1 MVLRIQRFEGADIVI
16 FMLSGRISAE
26 PIEVLKKLLGA
37 EVDRPVVLDLTQV
50 DGIDDD
56 GVGFLVRCESRG
68 MTLANCPA
76 YIREWIRMEK
86 TRSSLEGHD

>member
-86 TRSSLEGHD
+86 TRSSQGHD